1 MVLVRILERCGATCL
16 KACSGEEG
24 IDAAVRHIGEIDL
37 VLMDRQMPDI
47 DGCEAAEAIRNI
59 EGGKEVPIIA
69 LTAGATTLERERASA
84 SGMNDFC
91 IKPVKP
97 GSLSCSAGPTNC
109 PWKPTLAPSSQGRL
123 QERRG
128 FRECHAAQAG

>member
-47 DGCEAAEAIRNI
+47 DGCEAAEAIRNL
-59 EGGKEVPIIA
+59 EGARRCPS
-69 LTAGATTLERERASA
+69 LPSR
-84 SGMNDFC
+84 
-91 IKPVKP
+91 PVQRR
-97 GSLSCSAGPTNC
+97 SNANGP
-109 PWKPTLAPSSQGRL
+109 PHPA
-123 QERRG
+123 
-128 FRECHAAQAG
+128 